1 MPLVHE
7 ILHRASPFYD
17 YWSKLY
23 GKTFV
28 YWFGSK
34 PRLAVV
40 DPELIKEV
48 LLNRSGVIERVP
60 FDPIVKQLFGDGM
73 PSVNGEKW
81 VRHRKIGNTA
91 FNMERVK
98 EWVPTITESTRNMLD
113 KWEREGGEK
122 SEFEIEVYGDLLDF
136 TADVISKT
144 AFGSSFQEGK
154 RIFKLQ
160 DEQAVL
166 VSHAQKRVY
175 IPGYRFVPT
184 KENMRLWRLDKEIRQ
199 SLQKLIENYGEV
211 SEKRKNLLGSFIS
224 TNKSLNKEERIRVEE
239 IIGECKTFYFAGK
252 ETTANLL
259 AWTLLLL
266 GYHQEWQTKAREE
279 VLHLYGHH
287 QIPTANTFN
296 QLKIVGMIIDESLR
310 LYSPT
315 PSLLREVHKDIMLGK
330 LHVPSGTQLYI
341 PLIAVHHNAEIWGED
356 AEKFNPL
363 RSRETA
369 RHLATFFPFGIGP
382 RICPGQNLALV
393 EAKIALA
400 MILQRFTFAVSPTY
414 VHAPTCV
421 LTAQPGHGAH
431 LIFQKI

>member
-1 MPLVHE
+1 MALPLHLFATFSVFLLLVSLLLRTIRSFVWVPWKLELHFQKQGLSGPPRTFFFGNTGE
-7 ILHRASPFYD
+7 IQELSITGKVDD
-17 YWSKLY
+17 YRSKLY
-23 GKTFV
+23 GMTFV
-28 YWFGSK
+28 CWFGSK

-73 PSVNGEKW
+73 PSVYGEKW

-98 EWVPTITESTRNMLD
+98 EWVPAITESTRNMLD

-211 SEKRKNLLGSFIS
+211 
-224 TNKSLNKEERIRVEE
+224 
-239 IIGECKTFYFAGK
+239 
-252 ETTANLL
+252 
-259 AWTLLLL
+259 
-266 GYHQEWQTKAREE
+266 
-279 VLHLYGHH
+279 
-287 QIPTANTFN
+287 
-296 QLKIVGMIIDESLR
+296 GMIIDESLR
-310 LYSPT
+310 LYPPA

-382 RICPGQNLALV
+382 RICLGQNLALV

-421 LTAQPGHGAH
+421 LTVQPGHGAH